1 MLTLSIVFLSLS
13 KGFMENFNFDV
24 LQLLLLLLVGE
35 GWMVEEQKSKKFYT
49 FTFGRYESERLQ
61 RQ

>member
-24 LQLLLLLLVGE
+24 LQLLLLLVGE
-35 GWMVEEQKSKKFYT
+35 WMVEEQKNKNFYT

>member
-1 MLTLSIVFLSLS
+1 MLTLSMVFLSLS

-24 LQLLLLLLVGE
+24 LQLLLLLVGE
-35 GWMVEEQKSKKFYT
+35 WMVEEQKNKKFYT